1 MKLKKKIQN
10 KTKTPS
16 SSLDIGN
23 FSPHLKLLIYGT
35 FFKVRELKTVR
46 RNISD
51 KHRGDGM
58 AKGTEVG
65 IWVTTEKFFLVGKY
79 K

>member
-1 MKLKKKIQN
+1 MKLKKKQKTQN
-10 KTKTPS
+10 ETKTPS
-16 SSLDIGN
+16 SSLDISN

-46 RNISD
+46 RNIHD

-65 IWVTTEKFFLVGKY
+65 SMGY
-79 K
+79 Y

>member
-1 MKLKKKIQN
+1 MKLKKKKKTQN
-10 KTKTPS
+10 ETKTLS

-35 FFKVRELKTVR
+35 FFKVTELKTVR
-46 RNISD
+46 RNIYD

-65 IWVTTEKFFLVGKY
+65 RMGY
-79 K
+79 S